1 MQLQW
6 CLIFVHI
13 GKERSRRSF
22 EGLSCPGQYSA
33 KHCVEGEKK
42 KKSRS
47 KESSLVKNQPL
58 LSDPVLNQE
67 NKGQNDLG

>member
-1 MQLQW
+1 MQGSTINCIAWFSKSQKSELT
-6 CLIFVHI
+6 L
-13 GKERSRRSF
+13 K
-22 EGLSCPGQYSA
+22 
-33 KHCVEGEKK
+33 KK